1 MVKGSKKL
9 LKGSKELLKGSKK
22 NAEGKVTHKGHRKYT

>member
-9 LKGSKELLKGSKK
+9 LKGSKEVLKGSKK